1 MAGSLG
7 HLAATVSLNIDPFRA
22 SARTL
27 SSTIK
32 ATTAELK
39 AQDIAFKGSEK
50 SVNGMKTVYGTLS
63 RQSKELEAQLASEK
77 KTLEERSA
85 AVAKGGDDM
94 EKLTTREAN
103 AAAQVNKT
111 AAQIANTKNRMAALN
126 KEILLQSSSWTK
138 VSRKAMA
145 FSKVTGK
152 IGGALTSFG
161 SKLTMAVTAPLA
173 VGFTAAAKSA
183 IDFNS
188 QISSIGPLLTNGG
201 TVTAKY
207 RAQLDKMAESSK
219 KWGVQYGTSTKSI
232 NDGMSEMVKRGYSA
246 EQTMGAMPSILD
258 ATKASGDDFNDVMHV
273 STSVLEQF
281 GLKSNSTAG
290 MLKNTQRVTDSLT
303 LVANKT
309 AAGFQDMGEAM
320 TYVGPVANSA
330 GISLEQT
337 AAAIGLMSNQGI
349 EGSVAG
355 TALRGALTRLMK
367 PSKQNAQGF
376 KELGINVADFKKGTL
391 TLPDML
397 DKIKKNTA
405 GWTKEQKSA
414 AIATAF
420 GTNAQAG
427 MNVLIS
433 EGGDALRKMTSDAKN
448 ASGTTAKIAESMN
461 NTQAAKVAKFKESIN
476 VLDITIGQKL
486 LPTLTPLIDK
496 ATQVIKSFSEMDS
509 HTQQSIIKWGL
520 FAAAVGPVAR
530 TLGSVFNVMHGT
542 GSAIGAVTAGLGRAS
557 TASKMGAT
565 GMTLVKTAFSKTAF
579 EALKIAPAAETA
591 AAGLSTTAGAGT
603 GLLAAL
609 APIAPAILGVAAVAG
624 TGYAVWKLWGEG
636 AVESANRTKEWGSDI
651 GASADKSAGAMKKA
665 SGEISGA
672 LDNTNQSTKT
682 NAKQI
687 AEGFNSMTKAAQKAA
702 TESDKAAKK
711 LAKSLGGSA
720 GDELLKAAAKE
731 KAADDKRIAQMKANN
746 KQAESIRRSANK
758 TGEALTADQIQ
769 ILDNLRKDDAEKA
782 VKTLKLSGSEQN
794 NVLKA
799 ILGEK
804 TKMTK
809 EQADKQLQDSI
820 LAWNDEAIQN
830 NKAQQKIKN
839 DTQLT
844 TAEKNAALDGLEKD
858 HQSKLNTIYQ
868 GAIQAMKA
876 QGLSN
881 HEVQEQ
887 LQTDF
892 GITATQASKAM
903 NTYTKAMN
911 KGVNS
916 SKQFAA
922 AVSDGMTKNVKK
934 AGNAWNALVLDPKTG
949 KVKTNLKEVLA
960 DTASTKEGWKQ
971 LIFELKYAKISSNA
985 KQTIVDALAA
995 SDQWKSMPTWEKTA
1009 VIMTQGRDQLAQIMT
1024 DFANWDSFSLKEQ
1037 QAIVHGDYTALV
1049 NALIKSGDWQNLSLR
1064 EKNAIVKDKATVPLI
1079 SALDKMGTWDS
1090 LPDSAKN
1097 AVVNAKGLPQI
1108 ADLAIKYKAYDK
1120 LPDSTK
1126 KAMLNDKDIRE
1137 KLIKAG
1143 ILIDKYNLNK
1153 PKKKVATADT
1163 KNAQNNF
1170 GLGTKAVEKYKK
1182 TSPGS
1187 TKVAKGKDNTS
1198 KVINAATKSTKTFAG
1213 TSVGGTKIAR
1223 GADYASPSLK
1233 KAKGSADNWRMSS
1246 TGSTKTAK
1254 GQDNASVPLGRAHLS
1269 WKRMGGNE
1277 TISKVVN
1284 FVANGAKAVKK
1295 LFGFKN
1301 GTNDLQQSL
1310 AVVNDATGSIFR
1322 EAITLPS
1329 GETFIPRERNTVL
1342 ALPRH
1347 TRIETATATARKYG
1361 IPRFANGTTD
1371 FTGATSALQNL
1382 HSQTVQSINVQSA
1395 STDSGVSKA
1404 LKTLNALV
1412 AELLDYTPSIEGTVQ
1427 LDNGREV
1434 GRWAAK
1440 GVSEEQART
1449 SRMYNRNR
1457 GVIN

>member
-1 MAGSLG
+1 M
-7 HLAATVSLNIDPFRA
+7 AATVSLNIDPFRA

-50 SVNGMKTVYGTLS
+50 SVNGMKTVYGTLE
-63 RQSKELEAQLASEK
+63 RQSKQLQARLKAEQQ
-77 KTLEERSA
+77 TLKERSE

-103 AAAQVNKT
+103 AAAALNKT
-111 AAQIANTKNRMAALN
+111 AAQIANNKNRMEALN

-138 VSRKAMA
+138 LSEKAMA

-152 IGGALTSFG
+152 IGGALSSFG
-161 SKLTMAVTAPLA
+161 SKATMAVTAPLA

-219 KWGVQYGTSTKSI
+219 KWAVQYGTSTKSI

-303 LVANKT
+303 LIANKT

-397 DKIKKNTA
+397 DKIKKNTT

-476 VLDITIGQKL
+476 VLGITIGQKL

-542 GSAIGAVTAGLGRAS
+542 GSAIGAVTGGLGRAT
-557 TASKMGAT
+557 TAAKLGA
-565 GMTLVKTAFSKTAF
+565 GGFSIIKSAFSKTAF
-579 EALKIAPAAETA
+579 EALKVAPAAGVA
-591 AAGLSTTAGAGT
+591 ADGLGVAGAAGT
-603 GLLAAL
+603 GLLASL

-624 TGYAVWKLWGEG
+624 TGYAAWKLWGEG

-651 GASADKSAGAMKKA
+651 GASADKSAGAIKKA

-672 LDNTNQSTKT
+672 LDNTNQSAKT

-720 GDELLKAAAKE
+720 GDALLKAAAKE
-731 KAADDKRIAQMKANN
+731 KAADDKRIAQMKSNT
-746 KQAESIRRSANK
+746 KKAESITRSANK

-769 ILDNLRKDDAEKA
+769 ILDNLRKDDAQKA
-782 VKTLKLSGSEQN
+782 IKTLKLSGSEQK

-804 TKMTK
+804 TKMTAQQAA
-809 EQADKQLQDSI
+809 EQRQDSLI
-820 LAWNDEAIQN
+820 AWQQEAIDY
-830 NKAQQKIKN
+830 NKAQTKIKN
-839 DTQLT
+839 DAKLT
-844 TAEKNAALDGLEKD
+844 KAEKNATLEGLEKD

-868 GAIQAMKA
+868 GAIQAMKS
-876 QGLSN
+876 QGMSN
-881 HEVQEQ
+881 HEVQQQ
-887 LQTDF
+887 LQNDYGLTE
-892 GITATQASKAM
+892 TAAENSMDA
-903 NTYTKAMN
+903 YTKAMS
-911 KGVNS
+911 KGVQSN
-916 SKQFAA
+916 KQFAA
-922 AVSDGMTKNVKK
+922 AVSDGMSASAKK
-934 AGNAWNALVLDPKTG
+934 AGNAWNSLVLNPKTG
-949 KVKTNLKEVLA
+949 KVVTNLSQVLK
-960 DTASTKEGWKQ
+960 DTANTKVGWNK
-971 LIFELKYAKISSNA
+971 LVFELKYAKISSNA
-985 KQTIVDALAA
+985 KQAIVDALTA
-995 SDQWKSMPTWEKTA
+995 SDQWKSMPTWEKNA
-1009 VIMTQGRDQLAQIMT
+1009 VIRVQGRNELADIMEEYV
-1024 DFANWDSFSLKEQ
+1024 DWNSLSLKEQ
-1037 QAIVHGDYTALV
+1037 RAIVHGDYSGLV
-1049 NALIKSGDWQNLSLR
+1049 NGLVEAGKWQKLTL
-1064 EKNAIVKDKATVPLI
+1064 KQQQAIVKNKATAPII
-1079 SALDKMGTWDS
+1079 SALAESGKWNGLTMEEKS
-1090 LPDSAKN
+1090 
-1097 AVVNAKGLPQI
+1097 AVVNAKGTPQL
-1108 ADLAIKYKAYDK
+1108 ADAVIKYKLWNQ
-1120 LPDSTK
+1120 LPDKEK
-1126 KAMLNDKDIRE
+1126 KLLINNADARK
-1137 KLIKAG
+1137 KLAASNLDLG
-1143 ILIDKYNLNK
+1143 KYNSVKVAEKMFKANEKSVKTSSKSAEDQIAFINK
-1153 PKKKVATADT
+1153 MKTKTKVFKGDAKDVKNKSKESQDAVSKNNSKKVDT
-1163 KNAQNNF
+1163 KFFKGDSKSIVASGKTSMGTLKSFNGTPVLTKDYKGVDHASANANRA
-1170 GLGTKAVEKYKK
+1170 TKASKEFSKQKNHTVWYKAIFQTIKSVITGKHKK
-1182 TSPGS
+1182 TGS
-1187 TKVAKGKDNTS
+1187 
-1198 KVINAATKSTKTFAG
+1198 
-1213 TSVGGTKIAR
+1213 
-1223 GADYASPSLK
+1223 
-1233 KAKGSADNWRMSS
+1233 
-1246 TGSTKTAK
+1246 
-1254 GQDNASVPLGRAHLS
+1254 
-1269 WKRMGGNE
+1269 
-1277 TISKVVN
+1277 
-1284 FVANGAKAVKK
+1284 
-1295 LFGFKN
+1295 
-1301 GTNDLQQSL
+1301 NDFNDGL
-1310 AVVNDATGSIFR
+1310 AVVNDATGGTFR

-1329 GETFIPRERNTVL
+1329 GETFIPQGRNVVM

-1347 TRIETATATARKYG
+1347 ARIETATATARKYG
-1361 IPRFANGTTD
+1361 IPKFANGTSD
-1371 FTGATSALQNL
+1371 FTGATTTLQNL
-1382 HSQTVQSINVQSA
+1382 HSETVQAVTVQSS
-1395 STDSGVSKA
+1395 STTDDGVAKA
-1404 LKTLNALV
+1404 LKTLNVLV
-1412 AELLDYTPSIEGTVQ
+1412 AELLDYTPSIEGVVQ
-1427 LDNGREV
+1427 LDNSREV
-1434 GRWAAK
+1434 GHWVAK
-1440 GVSEEQART
+1440 SVTNEQARAN
-1449 SRMYNRNR
+1449 RLYNRSR
-1457 GVIN
+1457 GVNI